1 MASLLLRSTP
11 AVRNGHLACLGIT
24 LLLGVSVPGCSRP
37 LDGSYS
43 AVGTSAATTTDVRRI
58 CLQNG
63 IAGLGGGDVVRLEKD
78 DGSGKISIQTLTGA
92 SYSIAALSDAGQ
104 PTLCA
109 VTPGPMQVCP
119 ADSTHTG
126 DVAVLSTLSGTVGGT
141 GHSAGTVARG
151 TPLLLWDHV
160 HDGGGK
166 GASLALVTIG
176 GQERFVPASE
186 VCLAESY
193 PTPSNVTTALQM
205 RTTWQDASGQ
215 MQSTQ
220 AAASVYRPRTPAM
233 ITRLVVHNT
242 EATFDSTMQ
251 LFTSGSAGTSAHV
264 VLDRDGTLYRV
275 VEDQYAAYHA
285 GGHAMGNY
293 NDATLGVEVVAY
305 SASEGGGG
313 TDASFMTAA
322 QSASLVSLLR
332 AWMAQ
337 YDLQLSASTL
347 QNSSSAAGYADL
359 EYAAAALTIHRL
371 TKADR
376 GTDCPLHLWADS
388 AAGDEAFFQW
398 RLQTFG
404 TQQQDAGAPAPDSG
418 SSTSEDAGA
427 PAADT
432 GSSTPEEAGTPAA
445 DSGSSST
452 SASCKTD
459 GDCNPGTDGSG
470 QICVNG
476 TCVPGCNA
484 NWECPGSTTCVSGQC
499 Q

>member
-1 MASLLLRSTP
+1 M
-11 AVRNGHLACLGIT
+11 RNGHLIAHLGIAW
-24 LLLGVSVPGCSRP
+24 LLGLSVPGCSSP
-37 LDGSYS
+37 PNGAHSGAGAS
-43 AVGTSAATTTDVRRI
+43 ADTTTDIRRI

-63 IAGLGGGDVVRLEKD
+63 IDGLGGGDIVRFVGD
-78 DGSGKISIQTLTGA
+78 DGSGKISIQTLTGDSHTIPA
-92 SYSIAALSDAGQ
+92 FSDAGQ

-119 ADSTHTG
+119 SDSTHTG
-126 DVAVLSTLSGTVGGT
+126 DVTVLSTVSGTVGGT

-166 GASLALVTIG
+166 GASMALVTVW

-193 PTPSNVTTALQM
+193 PTPSDVTIALQM
-205 RTTWQDASGQ
+205 RSTWQDPSGQ
-215 MQSTQ
+215 MLSTQ
-220 AAASVYRPRTPAM
+220 GAASVYRPRTPAM

-242 EATFDSTMQ
+242 EATFASTMQ

-305 SASEGGGG
+305 TAAEGGG

-322 QSASLVSLLR
+322 QGASLVNLLQ

-337 YDLQLSASTL
+337 YNLQLSPSTL
-347 QNSSSAAGYADL
+347 QNSSSAPGYADL
-359 EYAAAALTIHRL
+359 EYAGAALTIHRL
-371 TKADR
+371 TKANR

-388 AAGDEAFFQW
+388 AAGDDAFFQW

-404 TQQQDAGAPAPDSG
+404 TPGTPPDAGAPADDAGSPTPD
-418 SSTSEDAGA
+418 DAGA
-427 PAADT
+427 PAADS
-432 GSSTPEEAGTPAA
+432 GSSTPGDAGAPAA
-445 DSGSSST
+445 DSGSSPT
-452 SASCKTD
+452 GPSCKTD
-459 GDCNPGTDGSG
+459 GDCNPGTNGSG

-476 TCVPGCNA
+476 TCVAGCNA
-484 NWECPGSTTCVSGQC
+484 DWQCPGSTTCVGGQC

>member
-1 MASLLLRSTP
+1 MRNGHFVAHLGIASLLGLS
-11 AVRNGHLACLGIT
+11 L
-24 LLLGVSVPGCSRP
+24 PGCSSP
-37 LDGSYS
+37 LDRSHSGVGAS
-43 AVGTSAATTTDVRRI
+43 ADTTTDVRRV

-63 IAGLGGGDVVRLEKD
+63 IAGLGGGDVVRLVGD
-78 DGSGKISIQTLTGA
+78 AGSGKVAIQSLTGV
-92 SYSIAALSDAGQ
+92 SFTIPALSDAGQ

-119 ADSTHTG
+119 SDATHTG
-126 DVAVLSTLSGTVGGT
+126 DLTVLSTLSGTAGGT

-166 GASLALVTIG
+166 GASMGFVTIG

-193 PTPSNVTTALQM
+193 PIPSNVTTALQM
-205 RTTWQDASGQ
+205 QTTWQDPSGQ
-215 MQSTQ
+215 TLSTQ

-242 EATFDSTMQ
+242 EATFASTMQ

-285 GGHAMGNY
+285 GGNAMGNY

-305 SASEGGGG
+305 DASEGGG

-322 QSASLVSLLR
+322 QNASLVKLLQ

-337 YDLQLSASTL
+337 YNLQLSASTL
-347 QNSSSAAGYADL
+347 QNSSSAPGYVDL

-371 TKADR
+371 TKANR
-376 GTDCPLHLWADS
+376 GTDCPLYLWADS

-404 TQQQDAGAPAPDSG
+404 TTQ
-418 SSTSEDAGA
+418 DAGA
-427 PAADT
+427 PAADSGSST
-432 GSSTPEEAGTPAA
+432 LEDAGAPTAESGSSTPEEAGAPAA

-452 SASCKTD
+452 SPSCKTD

-470 QICVNG
+470 QICMSG
-476 TCVPGCNA
+476 TCVAGCNA
-484 NWECPGSTTCVSGQC
+484 NWECPGSTTCVGGQC